1 MNRAKKNKGRH
12 NNPKGNQT
20 MTRDERSL
28 KDLLRDFAKDWEARQ
43 KELVEKHN
51 SMASQL
57 AAQEHLIKQ
66 VANFSA
72 AEIGKMMAKLNLYF
86 QSVDGALHHHDVN
99 DLAMSELLKEIFGQ
113 LTQIDTVF
121 RKANM
126 SSELSDEDIEN
137 IKKEA
142 TEWFQATTASA
153 FQKANETV
161 QAQQKE
167 AEEKRKAAEAALA
180 AEKEKAAADKAE
192 AERMEAEFQASE
204 KQDRGLAPSSG
215 HTEAEK
221 LGLPPDVRVFGM
233 T

>member
-1 MNRAKKNKGRH
+1 MNRSKKNKGRH

-20 MTRDERSL
+20 MTKDDRSL
-28 KDLLRDFAKDWEARQ
+28 KDLLLGFAADWETRQ

-57 AAQEHLIKQ
+57 AAMEHLIKQ

-72 AEIGKMMAKLNLYF
+72 AEIGKMMAKLNIYF
-86 QSVDGALHHHDVN
+86 QSVDGTLHHHDVN
-99 DLAMSELLKEIFGQ
+99 IIAMSEILKEIFGQ
-113 LTQIDTVF
+113 ITQIDLVF
-121 RKANM
+121 RKAGM
-126 SSELSDEDIEN
+126 SPVLLDEDVEN

-142 TEWFQATTASA
+142 TEWFQATTISA
-153 FQKANETV
+153 FQKADEIV

-167 AEEKRKAAEAALA
+167 AAEKREALEATLA

-204 KQDRGLAPSSG
+204 AQDRGLSPSSG

-233 T
+233 V